1 MRMSDSEL
9 VAAIGTRDA
18 TALAVAYDQHA
29 AALHAYSR
37 SLLADP
43 ADAADI
49 VQDTFIIAASKL
61 DELRDPSRLR
71 PWLFAIARNEC
82 YRRPRGRARTPG
94 LDEAGRLTD
103 EPANVGADAAH
114 SELREPVAAAIAR
127 LNPGEREV
135 IELSLR
141 HDMVGADIADVLG
154 VSPDQAQALVSR
166 AHSRFEALLGTLLVA
181 RSGRSHCPYLRALLE
196 GRHSRLNVLDRKRLS
211 RHIERC
217 AICGL
222 RERRELRRAL
232 RLGLLPGAALP
243 DELWPQVL
251 RLVTDATPD
260 EAAYSARVVQ
270 RAEPLGESGF
280 PVLVRPRGSGR
291 ARYAP
296 MAVAMVVAVALLGGG
311 TLITTSLLR
320 HSGPAHARAAAVDAL
335 PAMRSAGPPP
345 SGVTPTRPAALATR
359 PAKPAPTISI
369 VATTSPRPT
378 PQVAIHSPNAA
389 VAAGTL
395 VASPATVTLASS
407 AWGALPSGSFTL
419 TASGGPVPSYSIT
432 VPAAYAGVLTITP
445 PAGSLAAGQSVRV
458 SVVDN
463 SAAAVSAA
471 LAITPGGPPVN
482 VVYQALFM

>member
-1 MRMSDSEL
+1 MSDSEL
-9 VAAIGTRDA
+9 VAAISARDA
-18 TALAVAYDQHA
+18 VALAVAYDQHA

-37 SLLADP
+37 SLLNDP
-43 ADAADI
+43 ADAAYT

-61 DELRDPSRLR
+61 GELRDPSRLR
-71 PWLFAIARNEC
+71 PWLFAVARNEC
-82 YRRPRGRARTPG
+82 YRRPHGRARTPG
-94 LDEAGRLTD
+94 PGEAGRLTD
-103 EPANVGADAAH
+103 EPADVGADAAR
-114 SELREPVAAAIAR
+114 SALREPVAAAIAG

-135 IELSLR
+135 MELSLR

-166 AHSRFEALLGTLLVA
+166 AHSRFEASLGTLLVA
-181 RSGRSHCPYLRALLE
+181 RSGRSHCPDLRALLE

-211 RHIERC
+211 RHIGRC

-243 DELWPQVL
+243 DELWPLVL

-260 EAAYSARVVQ
+260 EAAYGARVVQ

-280 PVLVRPRGSGR
+280 PVPVRPRGNGR

-296 MAVAMVVAVALLGGG
+296 TAVAMVVAVALLGAG
-311 TLITTSLLR
+311 TLITTNLLR
-320 HSGPAHARAAAVDAL
+320 HSGPAPARAAAAGTP
-335 PAMRSAGPPP
+335 PATRSVGPPP
-345 SGVTPTRPAALATR
+345 SGVTRTRPTALATR
-359 PAKPAPTISI
+359 RAKPAPTVSV

-389 VAAGTL
+389 AAAGTL
-395 VASPATVTLASS
+395 VASPATVTLAFSS
-407 AWGALPSGSFTL
+407 WGALPSGSFTL
-419 TASGGPVPSYSIT
+419 TASGGPVRSYTIT
-432 VPAAYAGVLTITP
+432 VPAAYAGVLTVTP
-445 PAGSLAAGQSVRV
+445 SAGSLAAGQSVQV

-463 SAAAVSAA
+463 SAAGVSAA
-471 LAITPGGPPVN
+471 LAIAPGGPPVN
-482 VVYQALFM
+482 VVFQAFM